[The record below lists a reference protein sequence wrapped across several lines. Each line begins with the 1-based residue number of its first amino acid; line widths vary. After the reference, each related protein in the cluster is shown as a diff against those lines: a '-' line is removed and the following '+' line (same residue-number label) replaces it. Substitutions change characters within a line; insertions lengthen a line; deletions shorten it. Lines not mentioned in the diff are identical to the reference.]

1 MGSYI
6 HSKSLYDKGEKIKGM
21 ICLEMI
27 GYFDEHKKS
36 QNYPIGI
43 LKLFYGNKAD
53 YITVVQKFGNGKFG
67 RQFKRKMKKL
77 NIIKT
82 KSFKAPVSIPGIDLS
97 DHMNYW
103 KFDYSAVMITNTAF
117 YRNKNYHEPTDKMET
132 LDIKRMSL
140 VIDELYLTV
149 KEFK

>member
-1 MGSYI
+1 
-6 HSKSLYDKGEKIKGM
+6 
-21 ICLEMI
+21 
-27 GYFDEHKKS
+27 
-36 QNYPIGI
+36 
-43 LKLFYGNKAD
+43 
-53 YITVVQKFGNGKFG
+53 
-67 RQFKRKMKKL
+67 MKKL